1 MDFTFVST
9 SSSTKIRMTE
19 FYFYN
24 METRKVCVVPGST
37 TRKYMSEFFEKL
49 GWDFDNE
56 SFRMIADEYLWDG
69 MFAEYEKV
77 EFIPETT
84 S

>member
-1 MDFTFVST
+1 
-9 SSSTKIRMTE
+9 
-19 FYFYN
+19 
-24 METRKVCVVPGST
+24 
-37 TRKYMSEFFEKL
+37 MSEFFEKL
-49 GWDFDNE
+49 GWDFD
-56 SFRMIADEYLWDG
+56 DEYLWDG